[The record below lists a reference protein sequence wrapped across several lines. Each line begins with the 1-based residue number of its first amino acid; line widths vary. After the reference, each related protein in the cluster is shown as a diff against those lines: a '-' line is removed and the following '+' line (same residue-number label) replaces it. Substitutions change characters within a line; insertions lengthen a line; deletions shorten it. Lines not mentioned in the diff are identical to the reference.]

1 MDGPDG
7 VGKVTRSAG
16 RELPLS
22 TAQGQGPGATVVGT
36 RDHGKVRRWGS
47 HRNQA
52 SMTEPAQWLSVAE
65 GVDRW
70 AEKLSVALTRS
81 IADHHRHCPR

>member
-36 RDHGKVRRWGS
+36 RDQGPWQSQKVGEPSQPGIHDGARPVAFRGRRS
-47 HRNQA
+47 
-52 SMTEPAQWLSVAE
+52 E
-65 GVDRW
+65 
-70 AEKLSVALTRS
+70 
-81 IADHHRHCPR
+81 